1 MRSLGCCLWILAS
14 VFAEDTALATSSEPT
29 TPLLLAI
36 LANEDLKSEEV
47 LGDEAAALAAIEDGA
62 DVNLR
67 NTTFNDTPLLRASMM
82 GQLGIV
88 TLLCKHGADPN
99 EKGPD
104 DWTPLMWASRNTKHG
119 TEADLVAV
127 LLEAAADVSAQS
139 GIGYTALHIA
149 SSHGN
154 MATLMTL
161 VEGEANVHARDNE
174 GSTPLIVA
182 AAAHSQSQ
190 LLRYLV
196 RSGARVDDRDD
207 VRGAPPTRPACIL
220 PRSAALADP
229 PSLRV
234 PSPRSLS
241 LSLSL
246 SAAAAWL
253 HRAPLGRLP
262 RARA

>member
-161 VEGEANVHARDNE
+161 VEGEANLMVFHNDWKRE
-174 GSTPLIVA
+174 FG
-182 AAAHSQSQ
+182 
-190 LLRYLV
+190 R
-196 RSGARVDDRDD
+196 
-207 VRGAPPTRPACIL
+207 PTI
-220 PRSAALADP
+220 
-229 PSLRV
+229 
-234 PSPRSLS
+234 
-241 LSLSL
+241 
-246 SAAAAWL
+246 
-253 HRAPLGRLP
+253 
-262 RARA
+262 